1 MTTKI
6 FKGFSLVQK
15 TTFEAADFNIDKDTL
30 YFVRNGKD
38 NLNDGFLYFNGK
50 KYGTGVDAGA
60 SAKSE
65 AIAAIKEYYG
75 EELNGTHISAYIEG
89 KLNTITSEATALT
102 GRVSDLEGIV
112 GKDADGVKT
121 GLVKSVADNAAA
133 IDSNKQAI
141 VKLNGDVD
149 TEGSVKKAVADAKTE
164 LIGAEETADT
174 IKHAEKLA
182 KEAAT
187 AVEAEKTRA
196 EGIETELSAAVDKK
210 VASVSGTKAIVING
224 DATAP
229 EVSLKIAETQGNVV
243 LSQDAN
249 GLKASIDLSSFGVKG
264 VADGEK
270 VIAVNGSGELSSKLS
285 LKYDS
290 TAKKIY
296 LYGQD
301 ETVGNQISEIDATAF
316 VKDGMLKKAELLTN
330 PDDTHQGTFIVLT
343 WNTDEADGAGKDKT
357 PMYIDVTSLID
368 VYNPGEG
375 LAYDAEKGKR
385 TFVVDFTKVAKKADL
400 DTVSGKTKDNE
411 AAIAKLNGGTEVAG
425 SVAKAVADAKAEV
438 IGEGGT
444 AKTIAAVEKA
454 LNDFTTQTE
463 ANAVTLVINDDDK
476 YLSVTK
482 AADENKYTVASKA
495 TEIDK
500 SIKDAA
506 DAVKVSVVNGT
517 YISGAVDTAGRKI
530 TLSETIQ
537 AVADASAEKMGLA
550 EASDVKAY
558 VDSKVSEKN
567 VEATGDTLVSA
578 SAANNKV
585 TIASTTKLSNA
596 VTAAETA
603 VQSAEGDTLVS
614 ASAADNKV
622 TVSATEALTSAVAK
636 ANSAVQKVNGK
647 EGNEVELKDSDIKID
662 TLAEAPATAN
672 TVNKVLADIYSKIG
686 LVKVSSEHK
695 TITVDSTGRIVDV
708 HTEEVADAQAA
719 GHVALEH
726 GADGALYGVMY
737 YSGDD
742 VE

>member
-102 GRVSDLEGIV
+102 GRVSNLEGIV

-229 EVSLKIAETQGNVV
+229 EVSLTIAETQGNVV

-249 GLKASIDLSSFGVKG
+249 GLKANIDLSSFGVKG
-264 VADGEK
+264 VAADDK
-270 VIAVNGSGELSSKLS
+270 VLAVAKETGLLSSTISFSVDAEKREDGKRYLA
-285 LKYDS
+285 LK
-290 TAKKIY
+290 
-296 LYGQD
+296 G
-301 ETVGNQISEIDATAF
+301 IDGADLGKVDVAEF
-316 VKDGMLKKAELLTN
+316 IKDGMLTNAEYSTTTHKITLTFNTDAGITPIELDLNDLVNIYKAGDGLALAG
-330 PDDTHQGTFIVLT
+330 DGTFSVTADVVRKAAFDTLT
-343 WNTDEADGAGKDKT
+343 GR
-357 PMYIDVTSLID
+357 V
-368 VYNPGEG
+368 
-375 LAYDAEKGKR
+375 DA
-385 TFVVDFTKVAKKADL
+385 
-400 DTVSGKTKDNE
+400 NE
-411 AAIAKLNGGTEVAG
+411 TAIAKLNGGTEVDG
-425 SVAKAVADAKAEV
+425 SVAKAVADAKTELV
-438 IGEGGT
+438 GT
-444 AKTIAAVEKA
+444 ASDTGNTIGKVEAAV
-454 LNDFTTQTE
+454 NDLKTKITE
-463 ANAVTLVINDDDK
+463 GAVTLKINDP
-476 YLSVTK
+476 YLAVEQSGSTY
-482 AADENKYTVASKA
+482 EISTNIQNVA
-495 TEIDK
+495 
-500 SIKDAA
+500 
-506 DAVKVSVVNGT
+506 
-517 YISGAVDTAGRKI
+517 GASDTAK
-530 TLSETIQ
+530 
-537 AVADASAEKMGLA
+537 GLA
-550 EASDVKAY
+550 EASDVKNY
-558 VDSKVSEKN
+558 VDALEVKLNAKN

-614 ASAADNKV
+614 ASAADTKV

-695 TITVDSTGRIVDV
+695 TITVDATGRIVDV
-708 HTEEVADAQAA
+708 HTEAVAAAQAA

-726 GADGALYGVMY
+726 GDDGALYGVMY

>member
-182 KEAAT
+182 KEAAA
-187 AVEAEKTRA
+187 AVEAEETRA
-196 EGIETELSAAVDKK
+196 ESIEQALRTDVDKK
-210 VASVSGTKAIVING
+210 VASVSGKEAIVTG
-224 DATAP
+224 GTATAP

-249 GLKASIDLSSFGVKG
+249 GLKANIDLSS
-264 VADGEK
+264 GEK
-270 VIAVNGSGELSSKLS
+270 VIAFNDSGELSSKLS

-375 LAYDAEKGKR
+375 LAYDAEKGNR

-537 AVADASAEKMGLA
+537 TVAGASDTAKGLA

-567 VEATGDTLVSA
+567 VDASGDTLVSA
-578 SAANNKV
+578 SAAN
-585 TIASTTKLSNA
+585 
-596 VTAAETA
+596 
-603 VQSAEGDTLVS
+603 
-614 ASAADNKV
+614 NKV